1 MSDSY
6 QYWKTIKELNK
17 KDVELIE
24 WNKRIV
30 NELHRLQ
37 TPPSKNTPTIKLLGS
52 PGSIK
57 KDPELNHI

>member
-1 MSDSY
+1 M
-6 QYWKTIKELNK
+6 KELNK

-52 PGSIK
+52 PESIK